1 MWRVGGKLSAELVVK
16 GFGGE
21 SPVVE
26 DKKKTRETVV
36 DFVDTIKR
44 IKWTVPPTLSS
55 SSRRPSVPALL
66 LPRSGHTEEKRC
78 LGRTLS

>member
-55 SSRRPSVPALL
+55 SSSVPALL
-66 LPRSGHTEEKRC
+66 LPCSGHTEEKRC
-78 LGRTLS
+78 LGPTLS